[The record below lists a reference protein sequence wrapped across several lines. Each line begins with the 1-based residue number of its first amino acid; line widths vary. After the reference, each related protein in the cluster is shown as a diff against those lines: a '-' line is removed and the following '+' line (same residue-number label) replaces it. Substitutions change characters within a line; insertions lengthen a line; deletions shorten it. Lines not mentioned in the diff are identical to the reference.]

1 MNGDPFQYRG
11 PERREPA
18 AQLTIDQI
26 EFLLARGRE
35 DQRAHFD
42 RRIDDML
49 TTFKSGFPNGDP
61 VEHRKV
67 HESYI
72 EEAKERAELWHELRK
87 RVLSGGVLA
96 AIGVLG
102 TIGWWLASVAWDAFK
117 RDYLK

>member
-1 MNGDPFQYRG
+1 MNGDQYQG
-11 PERREPA
+11 PERRVPIAHIAIE
-18 AQLTIDQI
+18 QI
-26 EFLLARGRE
+26 EFLLERGRR
-35 DQRAHFD
+35 DQREHFD
-42 RRIDDML
+42 KRLDDML
-49 TTFKSGFPNGDP
+49 KVFSSGFPNGDP